1 MQKPQSLGYHLLDE
15 NIDACRV
22 AAWPG
27 EAGDKTMPDR
37 VFTRAEDDRDGRCCS
52 FGRERD
58 RGDRR
63 DDHGHLSADQI
74 GHQCRRSVILTLEPV
89 VFDGHVLAFDV
100 AAFHEAFAERG
111 RTARGGIE
119 RPAIDKS
126 NDRHRRLLC
135 ARREWAR
142 GRRAAE
148 QRDEVAPL
156 HSITSSARAS
166 NIGGTSSGSAL
177 AVLRL
182 ITSSNVV
189 GWRTGRSAGRA
200 PLRICAA
207 YAPY

>member
-135 ARREWAR
+135 ARRER
-142 GRRAAE
+142 PHGRRAG
-148 QRDEVAPL
+148 DKSYKVATP
-156 HSITSSARAS
+156 HSITSLARS
-166 NIGGTSSGSAL
+166 RNDSGIVRPSAL
-177 AVLRL
+177 AVFRL
-182 ITSSNVV
+182 MTNS
-189 GWRTGRSAGRA
+189 
-200 PLRICAA
+200 
-207 YAPY
+207 